1 MLSSGPRGKGTS
13 KATHNKFRT
22 GLDVWMLFLLLF
34 VHCLLSAGDFGS
46 LRIEDIKDWAL
57 PSVLR
62 LDGVSGRRTF

>member
-13 KATHNKFRT
+13 KATHKFRT